1 MPDLSVRRVLSVAW
15 REFRYTA
22 LTKGFIIAAI
32 GVPLLMV
39 AVLAVVPAAMVS
51 QFKPLE
57 GSLAVVGGTESF
69 ARAIQA
75 SLDREAPSF
84 EDPLADLVDGLGV
97 DQRFLEEAQAGLKPS
112 VSVEILPADTDVDR
126 LREEVRSGTH
136 LGFLTAP
143 STDPPET
150 GTRQEVELFTAP
162 DLSPRNSDVL
172 GDIVAE
178 AVVRERLST
187 LGEDYDRQRSLLRW
201 PRMELRRLGQAA
213 GEQGGTSKAQ
223 MLVPFVLMM
232 LLWTAAFTGGNY
244 LLTSTIEEKSNKV
257 MEVLLSAVGPLELL
271 WGKIIGL
278 GGVALVILVMYG
290 GLAVAG
296 LFAFAMTDVLSLG
309 MLLWSTYFFFV
320 AYLSIAALMAAIGS
334 AVNDLREA
342 QTLMGPAMIVL
353 ILPMLLWMPISEN
366 PNGSLAVVASFI
378 PPIVPFTM
386 IMRLGATGDP
396 VPLTQI
402 VAAAVLGAASV
413 VMLVWAA
420 SRIFRVGVLMQGKV
434 PNPFELLRWIRQ
446 S

>member
-1 MPDLSVRRVLSVAW
+1 MIDLSIRRILSVAW

-51 QFKPLE
+51 QFKPLD
-57 GSLAVVGGTESF
+57 GTIAVVGGTESF
-69 ARAIQA
+69 SEAIRASTDQN
-75 SLDREAPSF
+75 APSF
-84 EDPLADLVDGLGV
+84 EDPIAELVDGMGV
-97 DQRFLEEAQAGLKPS
+97 DRRLLEDAQANLKPS
-112 VSVEILPADTDVDR
+112 VAATILPRDTDIEQ
-126 LREEVRSGTH
+126 LREEVRSGIY
-136 LGFLTAP
+136 LGFLIAP
-143 STDPPET
+143 SFIPPEK
-150 GTRQEVELFTAP
+150 GVRQELELVTAP

-178 AVVRERLST
+178 AVVRQRLSS
-187 LGEDYDRQRSLLRW
+187 LGKDYDAERSLLRW
-201 PRMELRRLGQAA
+201 PRMELRRLGQST
-213 GEQGGTSKAQ
+213 GEQGGTTKVQ
-223 MLVPFVLMM
+223 ILVPFILMM

-296 LFAFAMTDVLSLG
+296 LFAFAMTDILSLG
-309 MLLWSTYFFFV
+309 MLLWSMYFFFI

-386 IMRLGATGDP
+386 IMRLGTTGDP
-396 VPLTQI
+396 VPLIQL
-402 VAAAVLGAASV
+402 VAAAVIGAVSV
-413 VMLVWAA
+413 VTLVWAA

-434 PNPFELLRWIRQ
+434 PNPIELLRWIRQ